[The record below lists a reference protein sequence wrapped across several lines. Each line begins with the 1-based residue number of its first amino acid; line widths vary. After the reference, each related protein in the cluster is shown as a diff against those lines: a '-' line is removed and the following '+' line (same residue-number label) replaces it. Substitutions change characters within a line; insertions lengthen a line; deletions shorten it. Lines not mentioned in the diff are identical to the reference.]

1 MRRDDA
7 EIRKEMRRDD
17 AEIRASAPLWN
28 SARQLTCGAVT
39 PLMSLHVELWQ
50 TGKVEHLLAYANV
63 PTSTLGTN
71 EPLTVVMRP
80 YSLEEGDPVMTVIKP
95 SQQSTITLQ
104 QTESP
109 IQFKT
114 LSFMPHG
121 ESRWN
126 EAQAKKNVMEMV
138 SHVDHPLNETG
149 YAQVCLHAHE
159 PIIEAS
165 LTASL
170 WNETD
175 DAQAYRLQQAIRAAL
190 TSSTDVSSPLEAAAV
205 RSLVSAQVRL
215 GIGSSACKCSSRRP
229 HLPTGGRDLV
239 LATRPLCADRHGRTA
254 APHGQRR
261 RIGRT
266 QADGT
271 REARIDEPAH
281 VNWQLVRRAYP
292 DALPRQEPRGDGL

>member
-1 MRRDDA
+1 MA
-7 EIRKEMRRDD
+7 SLIRCVGGVASWPPNELKEMRRDD

-104 QTESP
+104 QIESP
-109 IQFKT
+109 IHFKT
-114 LSFMPHG
+114 VSFIRHG

-215 GIGSSACKCSSRRP
+215 GIGSSGRRRFPAHHGATSFPTACKCSPRRHP
-229 HLPTGGRDLV
+229 SWSQALWCSPLTRAVQTALV
-239 LATRPLCADRHGRTA
+239 ALQVA
-254 APHGQRR
+254 A
-261 RIGRT
+261 IG
-266 QADGT
+266 D
-271 REARIDEPAH
+271 H
-281 VNWQLVRRAYP
+281 
-292 DALPRQEPRGDGL
+292 

>member
-80 YSLEEGDPVMTVIKP
+80 YSMEEGDPVMTVMRP

-104 QTESP
+104 QIESP
-109 IQFKT
+109 IHFKT
-114 LSFMPHG
+114 VSFIRHG

-175 DAQAYRLQQAIRAAL
+175 YAQAYRLQQAIRAAL

-229 HLPTGGRDLV
+229 HLPTGTFRNLELWQTTFPCSPWRHLLPNRMQVLTTAPSLLVTGALV
-239 LATRPLCADRHGRTA
+239 LTADSRGADR
-254 APHGQRR
+254 
-261 RIGRT
+261 
-266 QADGT
+266 
-271 REARIDEPAH
+271 ARGSAGGCD
-281 VNWQLVRRAYP
+281 W
-292 DALPRQEPRGDGL
+292 

>member
-1 MRRDDA
+1 MA
-7 EIRKEMRRDD
+7 SLIRCVGGVASWPPKELKEMRRDD

-39 PLMSLHVELWQ
+39 PLMSLHLELWQ

-104 QTESP
+104 QIESP
-109 IQFKT
+109 IHFKT
-114 LSFMPHG
+114 VSFIRHG

-175 DAQAYRLQQAIRAAL
+175 D
-190 TSSTDVSSPLEAAAV
+190 TP
-205 RSLVSAQVRL
+205 
-215 GIGSSACKCSSRRP
+215 
-229 HLPTGGRDLV
+229 
-239 LATRPLCADRHGRTA
+239 
-254 APHGQRR
+254 
-261 RIGRT
+261 
-266 QADGT
+266 
-271 REARIDEPAH
+271 
-281 VNWQLVRRAYP
+281 N
-292 DALPRQEPRGDGL
+292 